1 MNKIKDLR
9 AASGLSRT
17 QLAEAAGINVR
28 TLEAYEQG
36 LRDPAKMTI
45 VTALK
50 LAEALKCSPDELL

>member
-9 AASGLSRT
+9 TAANLSRS
-17 QLAEAAGINVR
+17 QLAEAADINIR

-50 LAEALKCSPDELL
+50 LAKALKCSPDELL